1 MKVLALKQSKH
12 VSGGFFAPGIKPD
25 AVNPSP
31 VKPPP
36 PPKPKPSTPP
46 KPPKPPKSVKSLYRF
61 ED

>member
-1 MKVLALKQSKH
+1 MKILVLEQSKN

-31 VKPPP
+31 VKPPK
-36 PPKPKPSTPP
+36 PPKPADQP
-46 KPPKPPKSVKSLYRF
+46 KPPKQVKPVKSLYRF